1 MTYRRSALAAGAAVL
16 LLASACAPVTSTLF
30 APRSADERLAGEVTI
45 TRDEWGV
52 PHVHGVTDAS
62 TAFGVAYAQAEDA
75 YLAIEEAYIHAL
87 GRAAFWYG
95 EEHVEADLAR
105 AAFEVE
111 RLAREE
117 YAREPVER
125 QAVWSAYVEGLNYYR
140 RVHNVPVRVI
150 GAWEPWMLF
159 ARLRAERVTHLPE
172 EADGDVADG
181 DVPSLSFAAAVGPAR
196 TAAGRALLLH
206 ARDHAFADAAQSY
219 ELHLHSDEGWHVA
232 GVAMAGMPVPR
243 VGHNEHLAWA
253 QTWNAAADTAGA
265 DVADMREWQDTIL
278 VNTHEGVVER
288 VYTFRSAADGSVRAE
303 RADESVELRIDR
315 AAAGGSLQ
323 QWYALGRARD
333 LDDVDAALA
342 LDARP
347 ALGTVVADTAG
358 NVLAVQTGTRTLNPA
373 SGTLL
378 SSALPAGMHPFERL
392 LAADTMWTLDA
403 LAAAVFDKYAAEAD
417 VAIRRLVLEWEQVG
431 GTNPERAMQLDTLLS
446 RLRTWDRHITLE
458 STAAALYVSWQQQL
472 RGEGYDGSY
481 GLFRALEDAAAGLQ
495 RDWPEGEPE
504 WGAVNRLQRLRS
516 GAAGFNDDWHSLAV
530 AAAPWWTGVAANF
543 LTEPGPDTR
552 RRYGVRGYGWAGA
565 VELAPVPVAR
575 SVAVYGQSA
584 QADSPHFFDQ
594 AALYAA
600 GAMKTLP
607 FTREEVAAGA
617 PRTYRPGEAR

>member
-1 MTYRRSALAAGAAVL
+1 MDRSMTCRGRATAAGAAGVVAGL
-16 LLASACAPVTSTLF
+16 LMGACAPVTSTLF
-30 APRSADERLAGEVTI
+30 APRSYDERLAREVTI

-87 GRAAFWYG
+87 GRAAYWYG

-117 YAREPVER
+117 YAREPAER
-125 QAVWSAYVEGLNYYR
+125 QAVWSAYAVGLNYYR
-140 RVHNVPVRVI
+140 RTHTVPVRAI

-159 ARLRAERVTHLPE
+159 ARLRAERVTHPP
-172 EADGDVADG
+172 AGDVA
-181 DVPSLSFAAAVGPAR
+181 SLSFAAAVAPDR

-232 GVAMAGMPVPR
+232 GVATAGMPVPR
-243 VGHNEHLAWA
+243 AGHSERLAWA
-253 QTWNAAADTAGA
+253 QTWTGAADTAAA
-265 DVADMREWQDTIL
+265 DVAAIREWQDTIL

-288 VYTFRSAADGSVRAE
+288 VYTFRSTADGRVRAE
-303 RADESVELRIDR
+303 RDGQTVELRIDR

-323 QWYALGRARD
+323 QWYELGRARD
-333 LDDVDAALA
+333 LADVDAALE

-358 NVLAVQTGTRTLNPA
+358 NILAVHGGTRTLNPA
-373 SGTLL
+373 AGTVFI
-378 SSALPAGMHPFERL
+378 SAVPAGMHPFERL
-392 LAADTMWTLDA
+392 SAADTTWTIDA
-403 LAAAVFDKYAAEAD
+403 WAAAVFDTYAADAD

-431 GTNPERAMQLDTLLS
+431 GTNPERAMQLDTVLA
-446 RLRTWDRHITLE
+446 RLRAWDRHITLE
-458 STAAALYVSWQQQL
+458 STAAALYVSWQRQL
-472 RGEGYDGSY
+472 RGEGYDEAY
-481 GLFRALEDAAAGLQ
+481 GLFRALEDAAARLE
-495 RDWPEGEPE
+495 REWPDGDPE
-504 WGAVNRLQRLRS
+504 WGAVNRLQRLRPDV
-516 GAAGFNDDWHSLAV
+516 AGFNDDWHSVAV
-530 AAAPWWTGVAANF
+530 AAAPWWTGAGSNF
-543 LTEPGPDTR
+543 LTERGPATR
-552 RRYGVRGYGWAGA
+552 RRYGVRGYAWAGA

-575 SVAVYGQSA
+575 SVAVFGQST
-584 QADSPHFFDQ
+584 QPDSPHFFDQ

-600 GAMKTLP
+600 AAMKTLP
-607 FTREEVAAGA
+607 FTRDDVAAGA
-617 PRTYRPGEAR
+617 RRTYRPGEAR